1 MNIEIGLLI
10 LLILLVIYCFYQ
22 KTQENFVSGN
32 VYSNLK
38 NDPEKMSTIRK
49 FFENLSLIED
59 KYYLFGKEFNCI
71 ISDTN
76 TIDEDEVIV

>member
-10 LLILLVIYCFYQ
+10 LFILLVIYCFYQ
-22 KTQENFVSGN
+22 KTQEKFVTGN
-32 VYSNLK
+32 IYSNLK
-38 NDPEKMSTIRK
+38 NDPEKINTIRT
-49 FFENLSLIED
+49 FFENLTINND

-76 TIDEDEVIV
+76 IIDEDAVIV

>member
-10 LLILLVIYCFYQ
+10 LFILLVIYCFYQ
-22 KTQENFVSGN
+22 KTQEKFVTGTI
-32 VYSNLK
+32 YSNLK
-38 NDPEKMSTIRK
+38 NDPVKMNTIRT
-49 FFENLSLIED
+49 FFENLTINED

-76 TIDEDEVIV
+76 IIDEDAVIV